1 MSKLYTTKLNL
12 NSQISKLILF
22 SVLIFSSFNSY
33 SQLIVPF
40 TPRTSSVTPT
50 RTVYTVKGDFSMVGN
65 TNLTSLL
72 YSDTSANNNA
82 MIYVD
87 EDNDNTTWNS
97 SASTFII
104 PSQNGS
110 TPECSNIIYAG
121 LS

>member
-1 MSKLYTTKLNL
+1 MSKLYTNKVNV
-12 NSQISKLILF
+12 NRQVSKLILLF
-22 SVLIFSSFNSY
+22 VLIFSSFNSY

-65 TNLTSLL
+65 TNLTSAV

-87 EDNDNTTWNS
+87 IDTDDDTWN
-97 SASTFII
+97 
-104 PSQNGS
+104 
-110 TPECSNIIYAG
+110 
-121 LS
+121 